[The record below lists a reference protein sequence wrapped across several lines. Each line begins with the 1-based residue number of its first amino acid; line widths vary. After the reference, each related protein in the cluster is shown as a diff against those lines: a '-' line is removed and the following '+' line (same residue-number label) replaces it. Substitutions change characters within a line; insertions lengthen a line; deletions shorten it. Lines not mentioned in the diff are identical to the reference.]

1 MKNAKSRFGKRN
13 NCRIEKNK
21 KPRRVPAQHD
31 RASIHQRY
39 PRPNG
44 SIEIIQFNSEPELEN
59 LAQSTAASDLENT
72 STIDNVSLLDSL
84 SSTEVFQ
91 EESIQETDQEEA
103 QTFFGKW
110 KIPLFILGLIS
121 LVGIGIAWIL
131 GMGGLKSFTEKTDS
145 STAFQTEQ
153 SSSEEVKPV
162 AKSQEAKELVMQE
175 DLAYMDSLYLYY
187 DYPNLSLEDTV
198 KAYLTEQGL
207 DPSQVAFTYKN
218 LKTNEVFS
226 MNDTQLM
233 TAGSTYKLPLNML
246 VVDAIEKG
254 EVSATES
261 YDITATT
268 YENQAERD
276 AYVANYNG
284 QMTIADM
291 QYGSIVV
298 SENTPAYAL
307 AERIGGMDQAY
318 AQFERYGISK
328 NKEVPTISLDGN
340 KTTTSY
346 YTHVLDYLYK
356 HQDKYVDLLGYL
368 DQAFTGQW
376 LEEYVHGVT
385 IYQKP
390 GFVREALNIDAIVM
404 EETPY
409 SIALYTSHFGGASE
423 DDVEI
428 DAMGYNQL
436 VALTYVIN
444 EWHRVNMNPA
454 KDVTTTGTATETTTE
469 QNDGN

>member
-1 MKNAKSRFGKRN
+1 MKNKKSRFEKRN
-13 NCRIEKNK
+13 NYRVERAKS
-21 KPRRVPAQHD
+21 PRRVPAQHN
-31 RASIHQRY
+31 RTSIHQRY

-44 SIEIIQFNSEPELEN
+44 EIEILRFDNVTELEN
-59 LAQSTAASDLENT
+59 LMPVTASVTLSNT
-72 STIDNVSLLDSL
+72 STIDNLSLLERL
-84 SSTEVFQ
+84 STTANTQ
-91 EESIQETDQEEA
+91 EEIAQEKQSEVKRV
-103 QTFFGKW
+103 FLGKW
-110 KIPLFILGLIS
+110 KFPLVV
-121 LVGIGIAWIL
+121 LVGLSLIAVGTAL
-131 GMGGLKSFTEKTDS
+131 ALRMGVLKSFTKKTDS
-145 STAFQTEQ
+145 ATSFQSKK

-175 DLAYMDSLYLYY
+175 DMAYMDSLYLYY

-198 KAYLTEQGL
+198 KAFLSEQGL

-254 EVSATES
+254 DVSATES
-261 YDITATT
+261 YDITGTP

-307 AERIGGMDQAY
+307 AERIGGMDKAY
-318 AQFERYGISK
+318 AQFERYGTSK
-328 NKEVPTISLDGN
+328 NTEVPTISLEGN

-346 YTHVLDYLYK
+346 YTHVLDYLYQR
-356 HQDKYVDLLGYL
+356 QDKYADLMDYL
-368 DQAFTGQW
+368 DQAFTGHW

-390 GFVREALNIDAIVM
+390 GYVREVLNIDAIVM

-409 SIALYTSHFGGASE
+409 SIALYTSYFGGASE

-428 DAMGYNQL
+428 DTMGYNQF

-454 KDVTTTGTATETTTE
+454 KDATTTE